1 MSFLKI
7 TDRIAVA
14 AMFAVIGGVPLATSA
29 SFLSRGEPD
38 AKVKMSDGV
47 ERRFYTSGPMGTTT
61 FRVDVRADGS
71 ALPRVQVLTE
81 ESFQAI
87 ERGMGSAQVLEMVG
101 PPWGKS
107 RFDATKTTTWDYHY
121 RDGWGSEAEF
131 SVIFDDAGLVVGKVH
146 VRDGN

>member
-7 TDRIAVA
+7 SDRIALT

-29 SFLSRGEPD
+29 AFLSRGEPD
-38 AKVKMSDGV
+38 AKVKMSDGG

-61 FRVDVRADGS
+61 FRVDVLADGS
-71 ALPRVQVLTE
+71 AQSRVQVLNE

-87 ERGMGSAQVLEMVG
+87 QPGMTASQILEMIG
-101 PPWGKS
+101 PPWAKS

-121 RDGWGSEAEF
+121 RDAWGYDAQF
-131 SVIFDDAGLVVGKVH
+131 SAVFDDAGRVAGKVH